1 MEALAALFVVPA
13 AGLYYS
19 GQGPD
24 GFSLCTA
31 SPGKT
36 FIVIL
41 LTIVAFWILGIL
53 YFHVY
58 PPRSLGD
65 DWFMFGVLLLA
76 MATVV
81 ASGVWMGGA
90 RLLQL
95 ARCS

>member
-19 GQGPD
+19 GHGPN
-24 GFSLCTA
+24 GFSLCAA

-36 FIVIL
+36 FKVIL
-41 LTIVAFWILGIL
+41 LTIVAALILGNL
-53 YFHVY
+53 YLSVY
-58 PPRSLGD
+58 PPRSVGD
-65 DWFMFGVLLLA
+65 NWFVFGLYLFAV
-76 MATVV
+76 ATVV

-95 ARCS
+95 ARCD